1 MSAFLIGHA
10 RATGKPVLLSRSDL
24 LRHQLICGG
33 TGLGKTEHLKSTVR
47 FGIDNRIALVV
58 GDPHGDLY
66 WDCLRYAVARG
77 RAKDLVVIDANEA
90 AESSAFQLNFLV
102 RNGLDESTQAAMTY
116 LAISKAFR
124 EHDGMPKPRLERRE
138 RATLMAL
145 IEAGY
150 TLSDILSF
158 LSLSDSRFR
167 QRVLA
172 QVGNPYVQAEWAE
185 FEAISRRADKE
196 VQIESTLNRAAK
208 IILNDPIRRVVGG
221 TVNNLD
227 WEEFRAKNKIVLM
240 NLQPVKVSRECQT
253 LLSMLTIDHL
263 CNYATHQTK
272 RESPLLVLLDEADE
286 ITSPDFTYAL
296 QALRKRG
303 VFLTLAFQNLQ
314 QLRAKDDTSRLYAGA
329 MSCCRLK
336 VAFSSSYEDCALLAR
351 EVFPGE
357 FRGDVVKDELC
368 RTLLLPHE
376 SRRTVHGSSESE
388 SEATSES
395 YSESSFEG
403 AGAGFAHVD
412 GSGDGHGLSF
422 DIASNDVLQL
432 SEHSSMTSAAA
443 ASSSSMSGSTSS
455 RTTSTSRARG
465 QSRSRAV
472 VPFYEYHRSTEL
484 GSRSFYSVE
493 EELEKRIAALQLQP
507 QRHAVVKV
515 GDRPAIAI
523 VTAFVRPARA
533 WQPDVDRALALNA
546 KRYGLPVA
554 EVDELIAARQAA
566 LPAPTSS
573 DEENC
578 QDVEALFRT
587 TRRSR

>member
-10 RATGKPVLLSRSDL
+10 RTTGKPVVLSRPDL
-24 LRHQLICGG
+24 LLHQLLCGK
-33 TGLGKTEHLKSTVR
+33 TGLGKTEHLKWKLR
-47 FGIDNRIALVV
+47 YALDNRISLVLA
-58 GDPHGDLY
+58 DPHGDLY
-66 WDCLRYAVARG
+66 WDSLRYAVARG

-90 AESSAFQLNFLV
+90 AESYAFQLNFLE
-102 RNGLDESTQAAMTY
+102 RNGLDASTHAAMTY

-124 EHDGMPKPRLERRE
+124 EHDGQPKPRLERRE

-150 TLSDILSF
+150 TLSDMLTF
-158 LSLSDSRFR
+158 LSLTDPRFR
-167 QRVLA
+167 QQVLA
-172 QVGNPYVQAEWAE
+172 RVENPFVRAEWAE
-185 FEAISRRADKE
+185 FEAISRRAEKE
-196 VQIESTLNRAAK
+196 VQIESTLNRGAK
-208 IILNDPIRRVVGG
+208 FILNDPIRRVVGG
-221 TVNNLD
+221 AVNNLD
-227 WEEFRAKNKIVLM
+227 WEEIRAKGKIVLM

-272 RESPLLVLLDEADE
+272 REAPLLVLLDEADE

-296 QALRKRG
+296 QALRKRN
-303 VFLTLAFQNLQ
+303 VFFTLAFQNLQ

-357 FRGDVVKDELC
+357 FRGDVVKDELR
-368 RTLLLPHE
+368 RTLLLPRE
-376 SRRTVHGSSESE
+376 SRRTIRGSSTSE
-388 SEATSES
+388 SEATSV
-395 YSESSFEG
+395 SESESCFEG

-412 GSGDGHGLSF
+412 GAADGHGLSF
-422 DIASNDVLQL
+422 DGVTGPVL
-432 SEHSSMTSAAA
+432 HSSDLSSMSSSAA

-455 RTTSTSRARG
+455 RTSSTSSARG
-465 QSRSRAV
+465 RSRSRAV

-484 GSRSFYSVE
+484 GSRNFYSVE

-507 QRHAVVKV
+507 QRHAVLKV

-554 EVDELIAARQAA
+554 EVDQLIAARQAA
-566 LPAPTSS
+566 LPAPTAS
-573 DEENC
+573 DEDNC
-578 QDVEALFRT
+578 QELESLFRPS
-587 TRRSR
+587 RRSR